1 MRLTQLSASSGSF
14 LKLNEDD
21 RAQLFYRIF
30 RHRSRKS
37 PAPCGMRGAKLA
49 PLWEETGVNQVL
61 QVPPTKGRDGGHIT
75 NRKGA

>member
-1 MRLTQLSASSGSF
+1 MRLTQLSTSSGSF
-14 LKLNEDD
+14 LELNEDH

-37 PAPCGMRGAKLA
+37 PAPCGMRGAKFA